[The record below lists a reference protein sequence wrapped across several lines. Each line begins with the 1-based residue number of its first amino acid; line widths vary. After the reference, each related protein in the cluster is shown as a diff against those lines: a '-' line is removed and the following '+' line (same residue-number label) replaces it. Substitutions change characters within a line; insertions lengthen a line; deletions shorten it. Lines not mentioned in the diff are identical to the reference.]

1 LEDVVPR
8 CAAQPAVQT
17 LLDALHA
24 GRRVAVDGAWGSAC
38 ALLAATL
45 ARNFAAAQSGTRP
58 SASSP
63 GTIVIVLPRLN
74 EVDDF
79 AVDFRAFGG
88 MVPSVFPAWEAAPR
102 DGEGSLRDPILAG
115 RTRLVREL
123 LVGGDVAIP
132 STGAGGGGK
141 PVAST
146 SHAAKASGAAKSG
159 AGPLARMRGAAKKS
173 VAVKSGAGE
182 SEASDATF
190 VALPRVVVTCLPALL
205 HPVPSAADLRDCTI
219 RLSVGQSIA
228 PQTLVDWIVARGCA
242 PVPAIE
248 MPGEFS
254 LRGGILDV
262 FSPSETEPLRI
273 EFFGDEIESLRRFD
287 AGTQR
292 RTEELREVHLTL
304 VGEPESLDN
313 ESDSAASPDS
323 AAALAERRS
332 RLEILRGG
340 QGEHSFLDIL
350 PEGSWVVLHELA
362 DLVEEGKRYL
372 DRLGNPRGFFSVPA
386 LLSRVDRFPG
396 ATLSALGGGDGEI
409 RLSVESIERF
419 QSPHDRLVEEL
430 QQVTARDEH
439 VLIACHNA
447 GELQRLTEMLAKTD
461 LVSTGR
467 VQLCEGQLLKG
478 FRLVSEKLCLLSDHE
493 LFGRRDIRR
502 VTERR
507 SKLEGRAIDSFL
519 ELNPGDLVVHL
530 AKGIAR
536 YHGMKVLRKDEQE
549 EEHLALEFDGGA
561 MVYVPVSLIHLVQK
575 YVGGAKASPKLSPLT
590 GGAWERK
597 KQKAAESVL
606 DLASDM
612 IRLQAARAGCPGL
625 TFPPDT
631 KWQHEFEDAFP
642 YTATDDQV
650 VAVAQIKEDMERPRP
665 MDRLI
670 CGDVGYGKTEVA
682 MRAAFKAV
690 DAGKQ
695 VAVLV
700 PTTVLAE
707 QHYRTFTE
715 RMAEYPF
722 RIEVLSRFRTKS
734 EQKEV
739 LEGLACGS
747 VDIVIGTHRLVQ
759 SDIKFH
765 DLGML
770 VIDEEQRFGVDAKD
784 RLKRLR
790 LEVDVLTLSATPIP
804 RTLHLSLVGVRDISN
819 LMTPPHDRQP
829 VETRICRFDGE
840 LIRHAIVRELNR
852 GGQVYF
858 VHNRVYNIEE
868 IAETL
873 RQIVPEARIGIGHGQ
888 MGGDELE
895 DVMVSFVNGQLD
907 ILVATTIIESG
918 LDIPN
923 ANTIFIN
930 DANNYGLADLHQL
943 RGRVGRYK
951 HRAYCYLMLAPG
963 LSLTGNAAK
972 RLKAIEEFKE
982 LGSGFKIAMRDLE
995 IRGAGNILGTEQS
1008 GHIASVGYEL
1018 YCQLLENAGRQL
1030 RNLPVQETVHV
1041 SVDLPLAAFLPDEY
1055 VPPGR
1060 PKIEMY
1066 RRLSRAENLEQLRD
1080 MEKEMADRFG
1090 VPPAPVVHLC
1100 ELRHL
1105 QILAREWGID
1115 DIHLEEEAT
1124 SRMEAGFAVLRYRDA
1139 RKMQTLVKRH
1149 GSRLRIVDGK
1159 HAYLVLA
1166 SPLPPVDRIVLTL
1179 KALLQPENSPAYS
1192 PAPSSAAR
1200 PDSPRSQRLA

>member
-1 LEDVVPR
+1 
-8 CAAQPAVQT
+8 
-17 LLDALHA
+17 
-24 GRRVAVDGAWGSAC
+24 VDGVWGSSR
-38 ALLAATL
+38 ALLGATL
-45 ARNFAAAQSGTRP
+45 ARHTSGGAAPR
-58 SASSP
+58 
-63 GTIVIVLPRLN
+63 TIVFVLPRLN

-79 AVDFRAFGG
+79 AVDFRSFGG
-88 MVPSVFPAWEAAPR
+88 LIPAVFPAWEAAPR

-123 LVGGDVAIP
+123 LVGGDVIVPTKTAEERP
-132 STGAGGGGK
+132 K
-141 PVAST
+141 PEGPKPA
-146 SHAAKASGAAKSG
+146 
-159 AGPLARMRGAAKKS
+159 PLARMRGTATKATP
-173 VAVKSGAGE
+173 VKPEPAP
-182 SEASDATF
+182 
-190 VALPRVVVTCLPALL
+190 VVPRVVVTCLPALL
-205 HPVPSAADLRDCTI
+205 HPVPSAADLQDCTI
-219 RLSVGQSIA
+219 RLTVGQTIE
-228 PQTLVDWIVARGCA
+228 PQTLVDWMVARGCS

-273 EFFGDEIESLRRFD
+273 EFFGDEIESIRRFD
-287 AGTQR
+287 ASTQR

-304 VGEPESLDN
+304 VGEPD
-313 ESDSAASPDS
+313 SPDEEAES
-323 AAALAERRS
+323 AAASSERRS
-332 RLEILRGG
+332 RWESLRGG
-340 QGEHSFLDIL
+340 HGEHSFLDIL
-350 PEGSWVVLHELA
+350 PDGSWVVLLELA

-396 ATLSALGGGDGEI
+396 AILSALGGGDSEL

-419 QSPHDRLVEEL
+419 QSPHERLVEEL
-430 QQVTARDEH
+430 RQATARDDR
-439 VLIACHNA
+439 VLIACHNT
-447 GELQRLTEMLAKTD
+447 GELQRLTEMLAGTD
-461 LVSTGR
+461 LVTTGR

-549 EEHLALEFDGGA
+549 EEHLALEFDGNA

-575 YVGGAKASPKLSPLT
+575 YVGGAKASPKLSPLS

-612 IRLQAARAGCPGL
+612 IRLQAARGSCPGL

-650 VAVAQIKEDMERPRP
+650 VAVAQLKEDMERPRP

-707 QHYRTFTE
+707 QHFRTFSE

-722 RIEVLSRFRTKS
+722 RIEALSRFRTKS
-734 EQKEV
+734 EQKQV
-739 LEGLACGS
+739 LEGLANGS

-765 DLGML
+765 DLGLL

-829 VETRICRFDGE
+829 VETRICRFDAE
-840 LIRHAIVRELNR
+840 IIRHAIVRELNR

-868 IAETL
+868 IADTL
-873 RQIVPEARIGIGHGQ
+873 HQIVPEARIGICHGQ

-895 DVMVSFVNGQLD
+895 EVMVAFVNAQLD

-923 ANTIFIN
+923 ANTMFIN

-943 RGRVGRYK
+943 RGRVGRFK

-982 LGSGFKIAMRDLE
+982 LGAGFKIAMRDLE

-1041 SVDLPLAAFLPDEY
+1041 AIDLPLAAFLPDDY

-1060 PKIEMY
+1060 QKIEMY
-1066 RRLSRAENLEQLRD
+1066 RRLSRVENLGQLRD
-1080 MEKEMADRFG
+1080 MEKELADRFG
-1090 VPPAPVVHLC
+1090 PLPPPVFHLC

-1105 QILAREWGID
+1105 QILARDWGID

-1139 RKMQTLVKRH
+1139 RKIQALVNRH

-1166 SPLPPVDRIVLTL
+1166 SPLPPVDKIVLTL
-1179 KALLQPENSPAYS
+1179 KALLQPENAPAYS
-1192 PAPSSAAR
+1192 PPPSLAAR
-1200 PDSPRSQRLA
+1200 PSIPRS